1 MKTYREFLLEVRKIE
16 NLSVNIDAEKDE
28 FKRYKNSDELMKKAK
43 TSPVRKLKHGEV
55 DKLTNTDAGSIKPG
69 AQGRRNV
76 RRLARK
82 YGKNLDRVIDQVK
95 SKKDEPSIVGPNKDL
110 IAGNTRAMVR
120 RSMNKPVKALVIH

>member
-82 YGKNLDRVIDQVK
+82 YGKKFR
-95 SKKDEPSIVGPNKDL
+95 
-110 IAGNTRAMVR
+110 
-120 RSMNKPVKALVIH
+120 